1 MHKRTIA
8 AAIAAISG
16 FALAVPLTSLP
27 AAASSHREAPTIATD
42 PSADSTDVYAFTS
55 PEKQDSVTLIANS
68 YPFEIPAGG
77 PNFYPFSD
85 DVKYDIHVDNVG
97 DAADH
102 IVFSY
107 TFTKHINSVTDQTFL
122 YNTGLMTFN
131 GSGYTNWN
139 ETETY
144 NLDMTVNGTTTRI
157 GSNVLVPP
165 NNVGP
170 HSVGTPTAY
179 DALAKA
185 AVTTLPN
192 GVKTFAGQ
200 RTDGFFVDLGATFDL
215 LGVNPAGGVNVLN
228 GLNVNELAVQVPK
241 SMLEGPSGD
250 HVIGVWTTNSRKSI
264 QTLSAGSKSSSGN
277 YQQVSRLG
285 NPLVNEAVVQLK
297 YKDAFN
303 AAAPAGDGALP
314 AEFLNRVSDPE
325 LAKLFRALHL
335 DDNAP
340 QGAAFGTGGSERKD
354 LETVFLTGIPG
365 INKPKSSAAKPSEVL
380 RLNMSTAV
388 STINPNAVNRMGVL
402 GGQLD
407 GFPNGR
413 RPADDVVDIELQAVD
428 GVLCQQGG
436 PLQPASGSCRT
447 GTVNP
452 AFGDGVN
459 AAQQPFQ
466 NCFPYLANPLGP
478 NGSGTPVSTCPGAAT
493 FPATSAV
500 RPSFTNVTLGIAAL
514 LVLAAVT
521 GLVTYR
527 RKANA

>member
-1 MHKRTIA
+1 MHKRAIA
-8 AAIAAISG
+8 AVAAIAG
-16 FALAVPLTSLP
+16 FGLAGPLTSLP

-42 PSADSTDVYAFTS
+42 PSADNTDVYAFTS
-55 PEKQDSVTLIANS
+55 PERQDSVTLIANS
-68 YPFEIPAGG
+68 YPFQLPAGG

-107 TFTKHINSVTDQTFL
+107 TFNKKINGVTDQTFL
-122 YNTGLMTFN
+122 YNTGLMKFN
-131 GSGYTNWN
+131 GSGYDNWN
-139 ETETY
+139 ESETY
-144 NLDMTVNGTTTRI
+144 NLDMTVNGTTTRL
-157 GSNVLVPP
+157 GSNLLAPP

-170 HSVGTPTAY
+170 HSVGSPAAY

-185 AVTTLPN
+185 SISTLPN
-192 GVKTFAGQ
+192 GVKSFAGQ
-200 RTDGFFVDLGATFDL
+200 RADGFFVDLGATFDL

-241 SMLEGPSGD
+241 SLLEGPNGD
-250 HVIGVWTTNSRKSI
+250 HVIGVWTTTSRKTVQNVNSDG
-264 QTLSAGSKSSSGN
+264 TKSSSGN
-277 YQQVSRLG
+277 WQQVSRLG

-325 LAKLFRALHL
+325 LAKLFRLLHL

-340 QGAAFGTGGSERKD
+340 QGAAFGAGGSERKD
-354 LETVFLTGIPG
+354 LETVFLTGVPG
-365 INKPKSSAAKPSEVL
+365 INQPKNVKPAETL
-380 RLNMSTAV
+380 RLNMSTPV
-388 STINPNAVNRMGVL
+388 TTTNPNAVNRMGVL

-428 GVLCQQGG
+428 GVLCQQGA

-459 AAQQPFQ
+459 AAQVAFQ
-466 NCFPYLANPLGP
+466 TCFPYLANPIGP
-478 NGSGTPVSTCPGAAT
+478 NGSGAPVSSCPGAT
-493 FPATSAV
+493 FPATSVAHT
-500 RPSFTNVTLGIAAL
+500 TNNRNLALGIAAA
-514 LVLAAVT
+514 LVVAAVA
-521 GLVTYR
+521 GLGIYR
-527 RKANA
+527 RKVNA

>member
-1 MHKRTIA
+1 MHKRSIA
-8 AAIAAISG
+8 ALIAVISG

-42 PSADSTDVYAFTS
+42 PTADNTDVYAFTS
-55 PEKQDSVTLIANS
+55 PEKQDTVTLIANS
-68 YPFEIPAGG
+68 YPFQLPAGG

-131 GSGYTNWN
+131 GSGYSNWN

-144 NLDMTVNGTTTRI
+144 NLDMIVNGVSTRL
-157 GSNVLVPP
+157 GSNLRVPP
-165 NNVGP
+165 DNVGP
-170 HSVGTPTAY
+170 HSVGSPAAY
-179 DALAKA
+179 DARARA
-185 AVTTLPN
+185 AITTLPN
-192 GVKTFAGQ
+192 GIKSFAGQ

-215 LGVNPAGGVNVLN
+215 LGVHPGGVNVLN

-241 SMLEGPSGD
+241 TMLEGPSGD
-250 HVIGVWTTNSRKSI
+250 HVIGVWTTTSRKAI
-264 QTLSAGSKSSSGN
+264 QTLSAGAKTGSGN
-277 YQQVSRLG
+277 WQQISRLG

-303 AAAPAGDGALP
+303 AAAPAGDGLLP
-314 AEFLNRVSDPE
+314 LDFLSRVSDPE
-325 LAKLFRALHL
+325 LAKLFRLLHL

-340 QGAAFGTGGSERKD
+340 MGAAFGSGGNERKD

-365 INKPKSSAAKPSEVL
+365 INKPSSGAAKPSEVL
-380 RLNMSTAV
+380 RLNMATAV

-428 GVLCQQGG
+428 GVLCQAGG
-436 PLQPASGSCRT
+436 PLAPAGGSCRT

-452 AFGDGVN
+452 AFGDGVS
-459 AAQQPFQ
+459 AAQLPFQ
-466 NCFPYLANPLGP
+466 SCFPYLANPLGP
-478 NGSGTPVSTCPGAAT
+478 NGSGTPVSTCVGAT
-493 FPATSAV
+493 FPATAAV
-500 RPSFTNVTLGIAAL
+500 RPPNNLNLALGIAAL
-514 LVLAAVT
+514 LVLAAAT
-521 GLVTYR
+521 GLVIYR

>member
-1 MHKRTIA
+1 MHKRSIA
-8 AAIAAISG
+8 AMTAAIAG
-16 FALAVPLTSLP
+16 LALAVPLSSLP

-42 PSADSTDVYAFTS
+42 PTADNTDVYAFTS
-55 PEKQDSVTLIANS
+55 PEAQDTVTLIANS
-68 YPFEIPAGG
+68 YPFQLPAGG

-85 DVKYDIHVDNVG
+85 DVKYEIHVDNVG
-97 DAADH
+97 DGADH

-107 TFTKHINSVTDQTFL
+107 TFNKKIVNTSTFL
-122 YNTGLMTFN
+122 YNTGLMKFN
-131 GSGYTNWN
+131 GSGYSNWN

-144 NLDMTVNGTTTRI
+144 NLDMTVNGVTTRI
-157 GSNVLVPP
+157 GSNVLTPP

-170 HSVGTPTAY
+170 HSVGSPAAY

-185 AVTTLPN
+185 AITKLPN

-200 RTDGFFVDLGATFDL
+200 RADGFFVDLGATFDL

-228 GLNVNELAVQVPK
+228 GLNVNQLAVQVPK
-241 SMLEGPSGD
+241 SLLEGPNGD
-250 HVIGVWTTNSRKSI
+250 HVIGVWATNSR
-264 QTLSAGSKSSSGN
+264 QTMQNVNADGSRSAAGAF
-277 YQQVSRLG
+277 QQVSRLG
-285 NPLVNEAVVQLK
+285 NPLVNEAVIQLK
-297 YKDAFN
+297 YKDVFN
-303 AAAPAGDGALP
+303 ARPPATDGSLP
-314 AEFLNRVSDPE
+314 GEVLDRVSDPE

-340 QGAAFGTGGSERKD
+340 QGAGFGTGGNERKD

-365 INKPKSSAAKPSEVL
+365 INQPTNRGTAKPAEML

-388 STINPNAVNRMGVL
+388 TTTNPNAVNRMGVL

-428 GVLCQQGG
+428 GVLCQDGG
-436 PLQPASGSCRT
+436 PLKPASGSCRT
-447 GTVNP
+447 GKVNP

-459 AAQQPFQ
+459 AAQVAFQ
-466 NCFPYLANPLGP
+466 TCFPYLANPIGP
-478 NGSGTPVSTCPGAAT
+478 NGSGAPVSSCPGAT

-500 RPSFTNVTLGIAAL
+500 RSTNNPILALGIVAVLA
-514 LVLAAVT
+514 LAAVA
-521 GLVTYR
+521 GLGIYR